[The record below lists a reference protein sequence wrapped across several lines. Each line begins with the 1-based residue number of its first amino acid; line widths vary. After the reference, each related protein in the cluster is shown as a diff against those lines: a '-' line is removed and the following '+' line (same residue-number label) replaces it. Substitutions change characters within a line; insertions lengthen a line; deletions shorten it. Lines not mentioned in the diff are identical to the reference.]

1 MYFDDLEDQAGFV
14 KLVGAE
20 IERREGYDVLLH
32 DAVRAVAEAAFAAG
46 TIFTDKGEVEQFSSD
61 AVWEIYVNATT
72 RGLISTSY
80 RHGLGDSIDLLE
92 FGEGLAFL
100 GFDRNEDRGNDETII
115 GSVDPTNTDE
125 LSRLAAEEMFIGAGA
140 TNELIPTEINFGPEI
155 QLGHVRKYFALSIGR
170 GEVRDLGISTGASET
185 ERNTTIDAYLA
196 EIVPG
201 YGPDEAGGM
210 LVGDLLGLDDRTLAT
225 DLDNVEKE
233 LRAVKDELGE
243 RDSR

>member
-14 KLVGAE
+14 KLVGEE
-20 IERREGYDVLLH
+20 IERRGGYDVLLH

-46 TIFTDKGEVEQFSSD
+46 TIFEDEGEVEQFSSD
-61 AVWEIYVNATT
+61 AVWEIYMHATT

-92 FGEGLAFL
+92 FGEGRAFL

-115 GSVDPTNTDE
+115 GSVDPTDSVE
-125 LSRLAAEEMFIGAGA
+125 LSRLAAEEMFIGAGE
-140 TNELIPTEINFGPEI
+140 TNGMIPTEINFGPEV
-155 QLGHVRKYFALSIGR
+155 QHPDVREYFAMSIGR
-170 GEVRDLGISTGASET
+170 GDVPALGIYAGASET
-185 ERNTTIDAYLA
+185 ERNTAVDAHLA

-210 LVGDLLGLDDRTLAT
+210 LLGDLLGLDDHTLGA
-225 DLDNVEKE
+225 DLDRVERE
-233 LRAVKDELGE
+233 LRAVKDELRE